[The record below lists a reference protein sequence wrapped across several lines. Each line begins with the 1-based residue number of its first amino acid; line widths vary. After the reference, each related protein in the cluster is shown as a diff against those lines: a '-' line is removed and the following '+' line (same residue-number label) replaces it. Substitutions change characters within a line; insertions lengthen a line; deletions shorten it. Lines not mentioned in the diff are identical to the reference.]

1 MKSIQYL
8 LGELLETMVR
18 EASTRAFKEYDRK
31 LKQQQETVSELKESV
46 GMIQRQLRS
55 FGANITPQPLI
66 RTSAYD
72 IRNFRKKLGITQ
84 EVFAQM
90 LHVNTRTII
99 RWERSIA
106 VPHLTTNHWPRA
118 LPAPTAG
125 RSSLTP
131 ANSIR
136 RKPWRKR

>member
-1 MKSIQYL
+1 MKSIQNL
-8 LGELLETMVR
+8 LGELLEAMVR
-18 EASTRAFKEYDRK
+18 EASTKAFKEFDRK

-84 EVFAQM
+84 EVFAHI
-90 LHVNTRTII
+90 LHVNIATVI
-99 RWERSIA
+99 RWEKASTI
-106 VPHLTTNHWPRA
+106 PHPKHRKMIRELKMMDKITLRHLIQKSKTA
-118 LPAPTAG
+118 LYE
-125 RSSLTP
+125 
-131 ANSIR
+131 
-136 RKPWRKR
+136 

>member
-1 MKSIQYL
+1 MKSIQHL
-8 LGELLETMVR
+8 LGELLEAMVR

-31 LKQQQETVSELKESV
+31 LKQQQETLSELKESV

-55 FGANITPQPLI
+55 IGANITPQPLI

-90 LHVNTRTII
+90 LHIHRMTLI
-99 RWERSIA
+99 RWEKNLA
-106 VPHLTTNHWPRA
+106 VPHARHKRA
-118 LPAPTAG
+118 IQGIKSMSKEQLDQTIQEAKKA
-125 RSSLTP
+125 LFE
-131 ANSIR
+131 
-136 RKPWRKR
+136 K